1 MSISRAIWRR
11 VSPSNEY
18 AQPASLMVNTAS
30 RASTVRRYAPAG
42 ELQFHSH
49 AEPRLCYV
57 MRGNFEESIG
67 ARRYE
72 RRRGMILYRPAG
84 LNHAEQFGRNG
95 SICGLLTP
103 SPEWLKLTNEFGLQ
117 LHNEQTEHGAAAL
130 RLVQIFEHEWSIR
143 DSFSELSLQTILW
156 ESISVLGRPGRDP
169 KPSASMWAIRALEYL
184 HYHSGDSP
192 TLSQVATA
200 LGLHRGHLARVFRDA
215 YGETLGAC
223 LRRIRARRAAALI
236 LGTQFPLAEIAAQC
250 GFSHQAHMTRVF
262 RSVLG
267 TTPSHYR
274 R

>member
-1 MSISRAIWRR
+1 
-11 VSPSNEY
+11 
-18 AQPASLMVNTAS
+18 VNTTS
-30 RASTVRRYAPAG
+30 LASTVRRYAPAR

-95 SICGLLTP
+95 SMCGLLTP
-103 SPEWLKLTNEFGLQ
+103 SPDWLGLTNEFGFQ
-117 LHNEQTEHGAAAL
+117 LDDEFTAQGAAAT

-143 DSFSELSLQTILW
+143 DSFSGLSLQTILW
-156 ESISVLGRPGRDP
+156 ESISLLGRPGRDP
-169 KPSASMWAIRALEYL
+169 KPSASIWAIRALEYL
-184 HYHSGDSP
+184 HEHSGDSP

-200 LGLHRGHLARVFRDA
+200 LGVHRGHLARVFRA
-215 YGETLGAC
+215 EYGETLGAS
-223 LRRIRARRAAALI
+223 LRRIRAQRAAALI
-236 LGTQFPLAEIAAQC
+236 RGTQFSLVQIAAQC

-262 RSVLG
+262 RAVFG
-267 TTPSHYR
+267 TTPTHYR

>member
-1 MSISRAIWRR
+1 
-11 VSPSNEY
+11 
-18 AQPASLMVNTAS
+18 VNTTS
-30 RASTVRRYAPAG
+30 LASTVRRYAPAC

-57 MRGNFEESIG
+57 MQGNFEESIG

-95 SICGLLTP
+95 SMCGLLTP
-103 SPEWLKLTNEFGLQ
+103 SPDWLGLTNEFGFQ
-117 LHNEQTEHGAAAL
+117 LDDEFTAQGAAAT

-143 DSFSELSLQTILW
+143 DSFSGLSLQTILW
-156 ESISVLGRPGRDP
+156 ESISLLGRPGRDP
-169 KPSASMWAIRALEYL
+169 KPSASIWAIRALEYL
-184 HYHSGDSP
+184 HEHSGDSP

-200 LGLHRGHLARVFRDA
+200 LGVHRGHLARVFRA
-215 YGETLGAC
+215 EYGETLGAS
-223 LRRIRARRAAALI
+223 LRRIRAQRAAALI
-236 LGTQFPLAEIAAQC
+236 RGTQFSLVQIAARC

-262 RSVLG
+262 RAVFG
-267 TTPSHYR
+267 TTPTHYR